1 MSKIIAMCG
10 LVCTD
15 CPAYIATQKD
25 DDAERA
31 RVAEM
36 WGKEF
41 GGQFKIED
49 INCDGCLSSDRVFG
63 YCNACEIRKCARERN
78 ADNCALCEDFAC
90 DKISK
95 FFESVPAAKE
105 LLESI
110 HSSRGQAEKQAS
122 GT

>member
-1 MSKIIAMCG
+1 MSRMIAKCG

-15 CPAYIATQKD
+15 CPAYIATQND

-41 GGQFKIED
+41 GVQFKIED
-49 INCDGCLSSDRVFG
+49 INCDGCLSSERLFS
-63 YCNACEIRKCARERN
+63 YCNTCEIRKCGDEKN
-78 ADNCALCEDFAC
+78 VDNCAMCEDFAC

-95 FFESVPAAKE
+95 FLEGAPTAKE
-105 LLESI
+105 SLESI
-110 HSSRGQAEKQAS
+110 HAGK
-122 GT
+122 